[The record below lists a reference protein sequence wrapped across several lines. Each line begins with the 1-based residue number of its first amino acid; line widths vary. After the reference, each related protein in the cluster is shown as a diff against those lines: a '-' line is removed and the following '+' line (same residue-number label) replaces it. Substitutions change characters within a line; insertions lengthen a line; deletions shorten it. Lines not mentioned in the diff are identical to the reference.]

1 MILGG
6 HSKED
11 LGTMTWLHASLLEC
25 SFPYWVGLSGTYE
38 STSPNLALEIKISIP
53 IPILG
58 GTFSIQNMN
67 NEQSATDVLVMKGLK
82 QNTGAASEPDH
93 DRQCQSSKAVFDLI
107 TEECAAARGT
117 REKRSEKGLK

>member
-11 LGTMTWLHASLLEC
+11 LGSMTWLHASLLEC

-38 STSPNLALEIKISIP
+38 STSPNLALEIKIPIP

-67 NEQSATDVLVMKGLK
+67 NEQSATDVLVMKGL
-82 QNTGAASEPDH
+82 NT
-93 DRQCQSSKAVFDLI
+93 I
-107 TEECAAARGT
+107 
-117 REKRSEKGLK
+117 